1 MSARRARR
9 EAKTVSSRPDRCR
22 PDALWAPF
30 STTRNVVPPHC
41 RNVVQ
46 GTTTVGLGPPGQG
59 GWGGDRREPESVSAI
74 RACHWAVA
82 VRLSASTPERRDE
95 YAIRGRPRPYPSVPR
110 PPGRWAGAPT
120 HPPVAQ
126 RPGER
131 RRPASASP
139 GQLQCVPRSNARR
152 AFGPAALGGPSGVC
166 HARTRDVPSVRR
178 PIGSPSGAHDARHRQ
193 AEPLRGAQ
201 RARSPR
207 VAAASPPVR
216 APCARSAARV
226 PCQNHRRLS
235 AGSDNARPGSQPPGK
250 RWSSNSVG
258 GRWSNGPAH
267 DGTAGRRCC

>member
-59 GWGGDRREPESVSAI
+59 GWGGDRREPELVSAI

-131 RRPASASP
+131 RWPGERRRPASASP
-139 GQLQCVPRSNARR
+139 GQLPCVPRSNARR
-152 AFGPAALGGPSGVC
+152 AFGPAALGGPSGAH

-178 PIGSPSGAHDARHRQ
+178 NSGARLVRTTLDTVKPNHSAVRSAHARRGSRPLLRPFERP
-193 AEPLRGAQ
+193 ALDRLRGCL
-201 RARSPR
+201 
-207 VAAASPPVR
+207 VR
-216 APCARSAARV
+216 T
-226 PCQNHRRLS
+226 
-235 AGSDNARPGSQPPGK
+235 
-250 RWSSNSVG
+250 G
-258 GRWSNGPAH
+258 GA
-267 DGTAGRRCC
+267 